1 LVALRRAS
9 ATGHEEWFPPIRLS
23 AGYGFRTETIAGVRR
38 KDEVAPI
45 PDLPERRF
53 DPFQTLE
60 PAYGIEIP
68 AMPSFPKTGLY
79 LYRK

>member
-1 LVALRRAS
+1 
-9 ATGHEEWFPPIRLS
+9 
-23 AGYGFRTETIAGVRR
+23 VRR